1 MAEDSREQQ
10 PDARRGLET
19 GTILS
24 VAKIKARDLTAEH
37 VGKFV
42 VNFGPDSGAKG
53 PARILK
59 VQQVTEG
66 DAPGV
71 SVLLR
76 VSAQRDG
83 TRAHNVPA
91 HVPFDHEFELIQIIG
106 Y

>member
-1 MAEDSREQQ
+1 MAEDSPEQQ
-10 PDARRGLET
+10 PDVPRDAET

-42 VNFGPDSGAKG
+42 VNLGPDGGAKA

-76 VSAQRDG
+76 VSALRDG
-83 TRAHNVPA
+83 TPAHNVSA

>member
-1 MAEDSREQQ
+1 MADDSQEQQ
-10 PDARRGLET
+10 PDVRRGLET

-24 VAKIKARDLTAEH
+24 VAKVKARDLTAEH

-42 VNFGPDSGAKG
+42 VNFGPDGAAKG
-53 PARILK
+53 PAKILK
-59 VQQVTEG
+59 VQHVTEG
-66 DAPGV
+66 ESPGV

-91 HVPFDHEFELIQIIG
+91 HVPFDHEFELIRIIG